1 MMISVWVAA
10 AWAVAAALTAGVIVW
25 LALPEAEQP
34 RRRERRAEY
43 EHPDFADAAGFAVT
57 AYPES
62 DIILRKRVWLIED
75 EVAELDYTIVPG
87 RSARL
92 RVARQG
98 QMRHPDGFDPHAFES
113 VAQYQ
118 IDGVPVTH
126 YQSAG
131 QRGMLTWS
139 RDGFECLLY
148 AEDPEMNMLSGLAVV
163 FVGTV
168 RAEQR

>member
-1 MMISVWVAA
+1 MMISVWVTAA
-10 AWAVAAALTAGVIVW
+10 LVVVAAVTAGVIVW
-25 LALPEAEQP
+25 LALPEGEQP
-34 RRRERRAEY
+34 RSRERRAEY

-62 DIILRKRVWLIED
+62 DIILQERIWLIED
-75 EVAELDYTIVPG
+75 EVAELDFTIVPG

-92 RVARQG
+92 RVARQEH
-98 QMRHPDGFDPHAFES
+98 MRRPDGFDPKAFES
-113 VAQYQ
+113 VEQYQ

-131 QRGMLTWS
+131 RMGVLTWS
-139 RDGFECLLY
+139 RDGFDCLLY
-148 AEDPEMNMLSGLAVV
+148 AEDPEMNMLAGLAVP
-163 FVGTV
+163 FVSTV

>member
-1 MMISVWVAA
+1 MMISVWVTAA
-10 AWAVAAALTAGVIVW
+10 LVVVAAVTAGVIVW

-34 RRRERRAEY
+34 RSRERRAEY
-43 EHPDFADAAGFAVT
+43 DHPDFADAAGFAVT

-62 DIILRKRVWLIED
+62 DIILQERIWLIED
-75 EVAELDYTIVPG
+75 EVAELDFTIVPG

-92 RVARQG
+92 RVARQE
-98 QMRHPDGFDPHAFES
+98 QMRRPADFDPKAFES
-113 VAQYQ
+113 VEQYQ

-131 QRGMLTWS
+131 RMGVLTWS
-139 RDGFECLLY
+139 RDGFDCLLY
-148 AEDPEMNMLSGLAVV
+148 AEDPEMNMLAGLAVP
-163 FVGTV
+163 FVSTV

>member
-1 MMISVWVAA
+1 MMISVWVTAA
-10 AWAVAAALTAGVIVW
+10 LVVVAAVTAGVIVW

-34 RRRERRAEY
+34 RSRERRAEY
-43 EHPDFADAAGFAVT
+43 KHPDFADAAGFAVT

-62 DIILRKRVWLIED
+62 DIILQERIWLIED
-75 EVAELDYTIVPG
+75 EVAELDFTIVPG

-92 RVARQG
+92 RVARQEK
-98 QMRHPDGFDPHAFES
+98 MRRPDGFDPKAFES
-113 VAQYQ
+113 AEQYQ

-131 QRGMLTWS
+131 RMGVLTWS
-139 RDGFECLLY
+139 RDGFDCLLY
-148 AEDPEMNMLSGLAVV
+148 AEDPEMNMLAGLAVP
-163 FVGTV
+163 FVSTV

>member
-1 MMISVWVAA
+1 MMISVWVTAA
-10 AWAVAAALTAGVIVW
+10 LVVVAAVTAGVIVW

-34 RRRERRAEY
+34 RRRERRTEY
-43 EHPDFADAAGFAVT
+43 DHSDFTDAAGFAVT

-62 DIILRKRVWLIED
+62 DIILQERIWLIED
-75 EVAELDYTIVPG
+75 EVAELDFTIVPG

-92 RVARQG
+92 RVARQE
-98 QMRHPDGFDPHAFES
+98 QMRRPAGFDPKAFES
-113 VAQYQ
+113 VEQYQ

-131 QRGMLTWS
+131 RMGVLTWS
-139 RDGFECLLY
+139 RDGFDCLLY
-148 AEDPEMNMLSGLAVV
+148 AEDPEMNMLAGLAVP
-163 FVGTV
+163 FVSTV

>member
-1 MMISVWVAA
+1 MMISVWVTAA
-10 AWAVAAALTAGVIVW
+10 LVVVAAVTAGVIVW

-34 RRRERRAEY
+34 RSRERRAEY
-43 EHPDFADAAGFAVT
+43 EHPDCADAAGFAVT

-62 DIILRKRVWLIED
+62 DIILQERIWLIED
-75 EVAELDYTIVPG
+75 EVAELDFTIVPG

-92 RVARQG
+92 RVARQEK
-98 QMRHPDGFDPHAFES
+98 MRRPDGFDPKAFES
-113 VAQYQ
+113 AEQYQ

-131 QRGMLTWS
+131 RMGVLTWS
-139 RDGFECLLY
+139 RDGFDCLLY
-148 AEDPEMNMLSGLAVV
+148 AEDPEMNMLAGLAVP
-163 FVGTV
+163 FVSTV

>member
-1 MMISVWVAA
+1 MMISVWVTAA
-10 AWAVAAALTAGVIVW
+10 LVVVAAVTAGVIVW

-34 RRRERRAEY
+34 RSRERRAEY
-43 EHPDFADAAGFAVT
+43 EHSDFADAAGFAVT

-62 DIILRKRVWLIED
+62 DIILQERIWLIED
-75 EVAELDYTIVPG
+75 EVAELDFTIVPG

-92 RVARQG
+92 RVARQEK
-98 QMRHPDGFDPHAFES
+98 MRRPDGFDPKAFES
-113 VAQYQ
+113 VEQYQ

-131 QRGMLTWS
+131 RMGVLTWS
-139 RDGFECLLY
+139 RDGFDCLLY
-148 AEDPEMNMLSGLAVV
+148 AEDPEMNMLAGLAVP
-163 FVGTV
+163 FVSTV

>member
-1 MMISVWVAA
+1 MMISVWVTAA
-10 AWAVAAALTAGVIVW
+10 LVVVAAVTAGVIVW

-34 RRRERRAEY
+34 RSRERRAEY
-43 EHPDFADAAGFAVT
+43 DHPDFADAAGFAVT

-62 DIILRKRVWLIED
+62 DIILQERIWLIED
-75 EVAELDYTIVPG
+75 EVAELDFTIVPG

-92 RVARQG
+92 RVARQEK
-98 QMRHPDGFDPHAFES
+98 MRRPTGFDPKTFES
-113 VAQYQ
+113 VEQYQ

-131 QRGMLTWS
+131 RMGVLTWS
-139 RDGFECLLY
+139 RDGFDCLLY
-148 AEDPEMNMLSGLAVV
+148 AEDPEMNMLAGLAVP
-163 FVGTV
+163 FVSTV

>member
-1 MMISVWVAA
+1 MMISVWVTAA
-10 AWAVAAALTAGVIVW
+10 LVVVAAVTAGVIVW

-34 RRRERRAEY
+34 RSRERRAEY

-62 DIILRKRVWLIED
+62 DIILQERIWLIED
-75 EVAELDYTIVPG
+75 EVAELDFTIVPG

-92 RVARQG
+92 RVARQEK
-98 QMRHPDGFDPHAFES
+98 MRRPDVFDPKAFES
-113 VAQYQ
+113 VEQYQ

-131 QRGMLTWS
+131 RMGVLTWS
-139 RDGFECLLY
+139 RDGFDCLLY
-148 AEDPEMNMLSGLAVV
+148 AEDPEMNMLAGLAVP
-163 FVGTV
+163 FVSTV